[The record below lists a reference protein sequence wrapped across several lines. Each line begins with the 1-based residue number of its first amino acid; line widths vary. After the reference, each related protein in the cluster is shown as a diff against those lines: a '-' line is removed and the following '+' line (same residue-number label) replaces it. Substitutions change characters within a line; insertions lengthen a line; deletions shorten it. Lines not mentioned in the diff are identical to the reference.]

1 MSLTRPAQRVLSCN
15 VQVRYNGVRMP
26 RVLITNIE
34 KRTDILVCFLFF
46 IRSVFFSKTERIQ
59 CGDIHKKLSCYSA
72 DKIIG

>member
-1 MSLTRPAQRVLSCN
+1 
-15 VQVRYNGVRMP
+15 MP

-59 CGDIHKKLSCYSA
+59 CGDIHKKLSRYSA